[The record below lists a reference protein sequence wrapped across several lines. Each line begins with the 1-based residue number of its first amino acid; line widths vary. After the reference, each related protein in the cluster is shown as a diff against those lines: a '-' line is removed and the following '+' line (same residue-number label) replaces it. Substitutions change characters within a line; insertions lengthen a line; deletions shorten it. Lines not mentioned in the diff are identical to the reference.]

1 MSFME
6 KIKDGITR
14 VIPSRDRIPPAMS
27 GGISNSGLGHGIVQ
41 DDMIIS
47 KPAIVFHASQIFFNF
62 LAMACFASVA
72 AFQSKWDVGPSG
84 LTGFTLF
91 ITIIG
96 MFLSAFMLAIPV
108 LYEKYDKFIRL
119 ARALKEVRVGFILT
133 GLGAGA
139 SLLIAFI
146 VTISAWTQ
154 PGCKNPDNDPNADKG
169 DDFKNG
175 LSGWCNTKKA
185 AAIFLWLAF
194 VFWAASV
201 VLLVIN
207 WRQGKLLSG
216 PRDPPFQ
223 HPTNLEDGEDDDEDY
238 QHIPPVSSSA
248 AAASSNPFEDS
259 NRYSSGSPGGYNT
272 SYNSGGYTPAAT
284 SNAASSSYSPASR
297 PSMDAYG
304 AFSDPAPSGYGAGG
318 GRGTSPQRQTT
329 GPPTIPEPDFGPGV
343 GSNAPGMSRTMQ
355 YADPY
360 AAVRASLVGG
370 QQPQAEQP
378 AQSQYGVP
386 PSYDYQ
392 GYR

>member
-1 MSFME
+1 
-6 KIKDGITR
+6 
-14 VIPSRDRIPPAMS
+14 MS
-27 GGISNSGLGHGIVQ
+27 GGISNSGHAIVE

-72 AFQSKWDVGPSG
+72 AFQAKWDVGPSG
-84 LTGFTLF
+84 LSGFTLF
-91 ITIIG
+91 ITITG
-96 MFLSAFMLAIPV
+96 MLLSAFMLTIPV

-133 GLGAGA
+133 GLGTGA

-146 VTISAWTQ
+146 VTISAWTEK
-154 PGCKNPDNDPNADKG
+154 GCKNPDDDPNADKG

-194 VFWAASV
+194 VFWGASV
-201 VLLVIN
+201 VLLIIN
-207 WRQGKLLSG
+207 WRQGKLLTG

-223 HPTNLEDGEDDDEDY
+223 RPMELEDGEDDEDDHHY
-238 QHIPPVSSSA
+238 NPTVTSSTPPA
-248 AAASSNPFEDS
+248 AVSSNPFEDS
-259 NRYSSGSPGGYNT
+259 NRYSSAT
-272 SYNSGGYTPAAT
+272 SGTSSYPGGYTPASTGANST
-284 SNAASSSYSPASR
+284 PYSPTSR

-304 AFSDPAPSGYGAGG
+304 AFSDPAPTGYGAG
-318 GRGTSPQRQTT
+318 GRGTSPQRVSAA
-329 GPPTIPEPDFGPGV
+329 PPMIPEPDLGPGV
-343 GSNAPGMSRTMQ
+343 SRTMQ

-360 AAVRASLVGG
+360 AAVRATL
-370 QQPQAEQP
+370 QN
-378 AQSQYGVP
+378 QYGGP
-386 PSYDYQ
+386 PSYESYP